1 MTHMSNVAALKGT
14 TPRQSAIVDF
24 LREFTAEN
32 GFPPSVRDIAAG
44 LEIRSISTVH
54 DELRRLERLGVI
66 TRSGRRSRA
75 ITVLAPELAA

>member
-1 MTHMSNVAALKGT
+1 MTHLSNVAALMST

-54 DELRRLERLGVI
+54 DELCRLERLGVI

-75 ITVLAPELAA
+75 ITVLVSELAA